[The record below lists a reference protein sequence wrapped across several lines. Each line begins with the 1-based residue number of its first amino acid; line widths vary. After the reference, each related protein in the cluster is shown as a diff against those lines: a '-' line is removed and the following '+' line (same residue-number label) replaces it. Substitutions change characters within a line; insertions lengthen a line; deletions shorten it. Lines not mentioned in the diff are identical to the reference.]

1 MKRNSITNIY
11 FFLEQKQ
18 NWELADDFS
27 ITTPPPDPPEKTT
40 TYPKE
45 NKTLV
50 GHPPSLAVATML
62 LMLLSIQEFHF
73 PSPLL

>member
-1 MKRNSITNIY
+1 MTFPS
-11 FFLEQKQ
+11 Q
-18 NWELADDFS
+18 
-27 ITTPPPDPPEKTT
+27 TPPPHPREKTT
-40 TYPKE
+40 THPKE

-62 LMLLSIQEFHF
+62 LMLVSIQEFHF